1 MRILITGASGGLG
14 PAVVEQFLAGGHT
27 VAGVA
32 RQWRSPD
39 SRYQQIAAD
48 LSSGDGY
55 RQMAAEAG
63 DVDVL
68 IHVMGGFAGGKPV
81 ADTSEETWDQMMN
94 LNLRSAF
101 LVFRSVLPRMLERR
115 RGRIIAVG
123 SKVGAEPVGGL
134 SAYGVSKAGLAYLV
148 RTLALELKGT
158 GVTANLVLP
167 ATIDTAA
174 NRAAMPGAD
183 PSRWVKPESIAS
195 VISWLASDAAR
206 DVSGAA
212 IPVYGEAL

>member
-27 VAGVA
+27 VAAVA
-32 RQWRSPD
+32 RRWQSPD

-48 LSSGDGY
+48 LSTGDGC

-68 IHVMGGFAGGKPV
+68 VHVMGGFAGGTFV

-101 LVFRSVLPRMLERR
+101 LVFRSILPRMLERR
-115 RGRIIAVG
+115 SGRIIAVG
-123 SKVGAEPVGGL
+123 SKVGVEPVGGL

-158 GVTANLVLP
+158 GVTANMVLP
-167 ATIDTAA
+167 ATIDTPA

-183 PSRWVKPESIAS
+183 PSRWVKPESIAG
-195 VISWLASDAAR
+195 VVSWLASDAAR
-206 DVSGAA
+206 DISGAA